1 MHRNAVASLVVT
13 LALAALAGAPTAIAS
28 QAGRSFGAG
37 EQVTAVDLVVE
48 LDPPH
53 RLKPW
58 IVPPAPADVVAT
70 VEGLEPSPQPP
81 ARHPVVAV
89 DSPPR
94 DPETV
99 PWSVVLYFD
108 LVLGDRV
115 EVSWAAET
123 LSRNLEELTRRG
135 EVEVVVADPEPRTVV
150 SPTRDGGAIQKVLER
165 MIYFPETEDALVE
178 ARLERAATAG
188 EDDRE
193 AEGGVT
199 PLERGLI
206 QDRLDAFL
214 LTLADRSAGA
224 EPRRLA
230 LLVSGGYGIEGSRA
244 LDEATQE
251 TARALAAYGWSVAP
265 LLVPPPEGP
274 ERGLRIGKWRFHRP
288 KEAWLG
294 LPVLFAASRESER
307 DPELAKA
314 YLDLAESRRAQGELE
329 GAASAARRSLTHF
342 SDDPRTAELQAKALL
357 VLAEVYEKQ
366 GRDQLARRT
375 YLRAATRDPEGL
387 ADNPKVVAA
396 ISRPEAAL
404 ARLAETTLGRLV
416 RSDGDWAPLFHTLD
430 RRGVVT
436 IQLSGL
442 PDGRLHAAQ
451 ALRAGTSEPI
461 PSTGL
466 VRFGTPLAVAA
477 ARARRLLDDIPAQ
490 GDLPVTAAF
499 LPAEGESGTGD
510 GPRGLLLA
518 LRADLSER
526 GGQAGMAH
534 MRVTLA
540 VPGAEGETRVI
551 HFGPELVDPVPT
563 RPWGWELRRPVTL
576 PGRTGSPSGAGPDGV
591 WGTVV
596 VEELLTG
603 AWGAALAQ
611 SVEGS

>member
-1 MHRNAVASLVVT
+1 MHRNAIAALVVT
-13 LALAALAGAPTAIAS
+13 LALATLTGAPRAAAAQAS
-28 QAGRSFGAG
+28 RAFAAG

-70 VEGLEPSPQPP
+70 VEGLEPAAQPP
-81 ARHPVVAV
+81 PRHPVVAV

-94 DPETV
+94 DPEAA
-99 PWSVVLYFD
+99 PWSIVLYFD

-178 ARLERAATAG
+178 ARLERAAAAG
-188 EDDRE
+188 EDNRE

-251 TARALAAYGWSVAP
+251 TARALAAYGWSVVP

-461 PSTGL
+461 PST
-466 VRFGTPLAVAA
+466 
-477 ARARRLLDDIPAQ
+477 RRLLDDVPAR

-499 LPAEGESGTGD
+499 LPAEDESGSG
-510 GPRGLLLA
+510 GRPRGLLLA

-526 GGQAGMAH
+526 RGQAGMAH
-534 MRVTLA
+534 LRVTLA

>member
-1 MHRNAVASLVVT
+1 MLRTATAL
-13 LALAALAGAPTAIAS
+13 LAACLLTGPLPAS
-28 QAGRSFGAG
+28 AQADRSFGDA

-58 IVPPAPADVVAT
+58 IVPPAPADIVAT
-70 VEGLEPSPQPP
+70 IEDLDPAVSRQGLQG
-81 ARHPVVAV
+81 RHPVVAV

-115 EVSWAAET
+115 EVSWAADT
-123 LSRNLEELTRRG
+123 LSRNLPELTRRG

-150 SPTRDGGAIQKVLER
+150 SPTRDGGAIQEVLER
-165 MIYFPETEDALVE
+165 MAFFPETEDALVE
-178 ARLERAATAG
+178 ARLARGAAEARLARAA
-188 EDDRE
+188 
-193 AEGGVT
+193 AEEGDAHKSDGGAT
-199 PLERGLI
+199 PLERGLVR
-206 QDRLDAFL
+206 DRLDALL
-214 LTLADRSAGA
+214 LTLADRAPGA
-224 EPRRLA
+224 EPRRLVF
-230 LLVSGGYGIEGSRA
+230 LVSGGYEIEEGQA
-244 LDEATQE
+244 LDEATEE
-251 TARALAAYGWSVAP
+251 TARALAAYGWSVVP
-265 LLVPPPEGP
+265 LLTPPPEGP
-274 ERGLRIGKWRFHRP
+274 ERGLRIGKWLFHRP

-329 GAASAARRSLTHF
+329 GAATAARRSLTHF
-342 SDDPRTAELQAKALL
+342 SDDPRTAGLQAKALL
-357 VLAEVYEKQ
+357 VLAEVYERQ
-366 GRDQLARRT
+366 GRSQLARRT
-375 YLRAATRDPEGL
+375 YLRAATRDPDGL
-387 ADNPKVVAA
+387 AGRPEVVAA
-396 ISRPEAAL
+396 VARPEAAL
-404 ARLAETTLGRLV
+404 ARLAKTTLGRMV
-416 RSDGDWAPLFHTLD
+416 RSEGDWETLLHALD

-442 PDGRLHAAQ
+442 PDGRLHAA
-451 ALRAGTSEPI
+451 RARLAESSESI

-477 ARARRLLDDIPAQ
+477 ARARRLLDDVPAR

-499 LPAEGESGTGD
+499 LPADHGD
-510 GPRGLLLA
+510 GAGGAEDLVLA

-526 GGQAGMAH
+526 PGQAGKAYL
-534 MRVTLA
+534 RTTLA
-540 VPGAEGETRVI
+540 VPGAEGETHVI
-551 HFGPELVDPVPT
+551 HLGPELLDPVPT
-563 RPWGWELRRPVTL
+563 RPWGWELRRPV
-576 PGRTGSPSGAGPDGV
+576 PSQGGNAP

-596 VEELLTG
+596 VEELLSG

-611 SVEGS
+611 PVEGD